1 MYHDPAHVLDGP
13 SGSFKDH
20 VLGLRAFGE
29 SEEIEPSKE
38 YWRSRAASLP
48 PAPELPLATRLGEV
62 TRPVFSNRFLRVEF
76 PEWEQFKRNA
86 AAAGVT
92 ASGAIL
98 TAYCQ
103 VLARW
108 SKSPDFTLNL
118 LVSHRS
124 GITDADMS
132 KTVGNFSSTSL
143 LEVHVDEEA
152 AFKDVAAG
160 IQRQLFQDMEH
171 TAYTGLDVLRDLG
184 RLDGGAGQ
192 ARMPVVFNSTI
203 GGAQAGARRQ
213 PAQSAPC
220 AGWARVAR
228 PPGAAFGPPSHSG
241 SHGVRGERRP
251 DPELGRGGG
260 GLPGGCRG

>member
-1 MYHDPAHVLDGP
+1 M
-13 SGSFKDH
+13 
-20 VLGLRAFGE
+20 R
-29 SEEIEPSKE
+29 
-38 YWRSRAASLP
+38 R
-48 PAPELPLATRLGEV
+48 RL
-62 TRPVFSNRFLRVEF
+62 
-76 PEWEQFKRNA
+76 
-86 AAAGVT
+86 GVT

-203 GGAQAGARRQ
+203 GGAQAG
-213 PAQSAPC
+213 
-220 AGWARVAR
+220 
-228 PPGAAFGPPSHSG
+228 GAAAAGPVGALCRMGKSG
-241 SHGVRGERRP
+241 TPAWSGVRTPKSFWITRRS
-251 DPELGRGGG
+251 R
-260 GLPGGCRG
+260 RTAA